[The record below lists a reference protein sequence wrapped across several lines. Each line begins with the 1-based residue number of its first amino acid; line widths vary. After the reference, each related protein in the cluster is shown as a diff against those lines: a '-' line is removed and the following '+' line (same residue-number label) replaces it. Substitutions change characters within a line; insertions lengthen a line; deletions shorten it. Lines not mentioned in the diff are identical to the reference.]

1 MTGGRTNFPDPRL
14 REDEVRDQ
22 RKRLFRYSIT
32 PFRQILVVSIR
43 TPLIF
48 PLIPVSDPDGAI

>member
-22 RKRLFRYSIT
+22 RKRLFRYSLRNI
-32 PFRQILVVSIR
+32 
-43 TPLIF
+43 
-48 PLIPVSDPDGAI
+48 